1 MLAKE
6 VLNNIPQDC
15 LCEVEELPN
24 QTIGSSVKGYTL
36 KVECPSCKTKR
47 EAQAIES
54 GKQRRKQEIL
64 SELNRLDLSAIRPL
78 IDKDDVK
85 IQEIKGKKDILRV
98 ELKELN

>member
-6 VLNNIPQDC
+6 VLNNIPQECDC
-15 LCEVEELPN
+15 LVEELPN
-24 QTIGSSVKGYTL
+24 QAIGSSVKGYTL
-36 KVECPSCKTKR
+36 KVECLSCKTKR
-47 EAQAIES
+47 EAQSIES
-54 GKQRRKQEIL
+54 NKQRRKQEIL
-64 SELNRLDLSAIRPL
+64 SELNQLDLKSIRLL